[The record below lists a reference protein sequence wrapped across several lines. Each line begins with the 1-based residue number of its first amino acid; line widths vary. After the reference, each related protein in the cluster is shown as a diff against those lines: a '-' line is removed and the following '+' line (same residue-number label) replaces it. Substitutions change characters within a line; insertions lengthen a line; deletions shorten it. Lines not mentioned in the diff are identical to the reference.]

1 MIYGECFP
9 KANGLDGRLKA
20 VMNSFNP
27 EAEKTCENLLSLA
40 LQADPGNPEALQSLA
55 SVRMSQN
62 RPDEAKEY
70 LSQSWG
76 AWKDIEDPSDPRLP
90 PLATRLS
97 IVRLFLELSL
107 FSPALLVLHGV
118 MASDDQDV
126 EAWYLEG
133 WCFFLMAEEAKER
146 EGGKLDE
153 LSWEELAR
161 DALDCLETCQMVSY
175 LIKYKFVCHSD
186 HSSSSSRARVTQTYH
201 Y

>member
-1 MIYGECFP
+1 MIYGDCFP
-9 KANGLDGRLKA
+9 KANALNGRLKA
-20 VMNSFNP
+20 VMASFNS
-27 EAEKTCENLLSLA
+27 EAEKTCENLLNLA

-70 LSQSWG
+70 LSQSWS

-107 FSPALLVLHGV
+107 FSPALLVLHEV

-175 LIKYKFVCHSD
+175 F
-186 HSSSSSRARVTQTYH
+186 TQNINLCAILTALLALQESGTP
-201 Y
+201 